1 MAWGGTLSFARLVA
15 ELIRVKVVA
24 LALGVGGVG
33 IFSLLQQVNLTGIS
47 LVTMSLAVPII
58 NLGRPWVKD
67 GTPEAAGRIAGT
79 ALALV
84 ALNALVLILV
94 AAVAGGDVFRHIG
107 TGPLEPLLLGRSSF
121 RSCLVQ
127 SPAPSGKA

>member
-15 ELIRVKVVA
+15 GLIRVKVVA

-33 IFSLLQQVNLTGIS
+33 IFSLLQQVNLTGVS

-67 GTPEAAGRIAGT
+67 GTPKAAGRIAGT

-84 ALNALVLILV
+84 VLNGLILILV
-94 AAVAGGDVFRHIG
+94 AAMAGGDLFRELAMA
-107 TGPLEPLLLGRSSF
+107 PSNRCCCGRSCC
-121 RSCLVQ
+121 RSC
-127 SPAPSGKA
+127 SARWPAPSGKG